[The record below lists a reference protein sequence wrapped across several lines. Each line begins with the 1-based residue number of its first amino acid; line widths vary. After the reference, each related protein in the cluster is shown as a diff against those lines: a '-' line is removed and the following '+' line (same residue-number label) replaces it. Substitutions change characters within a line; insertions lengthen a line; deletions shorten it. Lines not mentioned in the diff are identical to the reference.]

1 MKTVVILTMA
11 ALLLGSSLA
20 AAPPA
25 LAAGKAFLWTG
36 KHWTQVS
43 EDGKAGYIFGMG
55 NLADF
60 ETGAARGKSPCISRA
75 FVDDLKNR
83 TVSQIVRDVD
93 KFYQENPGKLDTPVI
108 QVVLQKCTRAC
119 PPQAT
124 GGKTKR

>member
-11 ALLLGSSLA
+11 ALLLGGSLA
-20 AAPPA
+20 AAPPT

-60 ETGAARGKSPCISRA
+60 ETGAARGKLPCISRA
-75 FVDDLKNR
+75 FVEALKNQ
-83 TVSQIVRDVD
+83 TVSQIIKEVD
-93 KFYQENPGKLDTPVI
+93 KFYRDNPGKLDTPVI

-119 PPQAT
+119 PPQAS
-124 GGKTKR
+124 GGTSKR